1 MTARF
6 CVDFNEMLQS
16 DLLMLSQTDLRQN
29 IHGQPV
35 VLHEGLAAE
44 VQQESHYAYAARER
58 CD

>member
-16 DLLMLSQTDLRQN
+16 DLLILSQTDLRQN

-35 VLHEGLAAE
+35 VLHEGLAME
-44 VQQESHYAYAARER
+44 GQQESHYADAERER

>member
-6 CVDFNEMLQS
+6 CVDFNDMLQS
-16 DLLMLSQTDLRQN
+16 DLLMLSQTDLRQS
-29 IHGQPV
+29 ILGQPV

-44 VQQESHYAYAARER
+44 VQQESHYADAARER

>member
-16 DLLMLSQTDLRQN
+16 DLLILSQTDLRQN

-35 VLHEGLAAE
+35 VLHEGLAVE
-44 VQQESHYAYAARER
+44 VQQESHYADAARER